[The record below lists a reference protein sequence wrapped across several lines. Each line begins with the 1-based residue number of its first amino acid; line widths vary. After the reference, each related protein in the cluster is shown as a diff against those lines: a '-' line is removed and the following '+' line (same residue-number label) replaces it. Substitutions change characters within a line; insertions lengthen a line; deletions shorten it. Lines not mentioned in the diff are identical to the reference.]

1 MCNNAERTKGVCRAP
16 RKKRIKWTL
25 VLTEAAGVI
34 QWEVPLSVIHII
46 YTIELQTGYFQWPR
60 ELFRIPSLIISVSSP
75 SILPSMLHWQK
86 KTVRNKNI
94 FADVWSG
101 CESCRVLCERALT
114 GLRLH
119 ILPSWTPAG
128 VTRGSLMTTSDA
140 RKHVNQ
146 REPKM
151 RPRLGTISAKVFFL
165 GPVWWDQGC
174 RCVDFCI
181 EPV

>member
-1 MCNNAERTKGVCRAP
+1 MCNNAERTDGVCRVP

-46 YTIELQTGYFQWPR
+46 YTIELQTGYFQRPR
-60 ELFRIPSLIISVSSP
+60 ELFRIPSLIISVSAP

-86 KTVRNKNI
+86 SL
-94 FADVWSG
+94 SG
-101 CESCRVLCERALT
+101 IRTFLPMCGAALKAAAAHVSALT
-114 GLRLH
+114 GLQLH
-119 ILPSWTPAG
+119 VLFSWTPTG
-128 VTRGSLMTTSDA
+128 VTRKSLMTTSDA

-146 REPKM
+146 WELKI
-151 RPRLGTISAKVFFL
+151 RPRFGTISVKVLFL

-181 EPV
+181 DPV